1 MIYFNNQL
9 VTNFEEYNLKNF
21 TRDNYLGSSD
31 SYYKEFFEIIKMTD
45 EIIEQLFKNSI
56 YDFSF
61 VYSILSFEPNKDLEF
76 KKFKIF
82 VICNNVFNR
91 MYHEHQ
97 IVPIIEIEDK
107 FGCLNIKMTLTQ
119 KNQSVYNSNCNW
131 SSDRQSGRTTKCANQ
146 CIELAYNN
154 WTIEN
159 NTPVDIID
167 HMTFSMHFDDPRMR
181 GRRISGMNQF
191 NKHLFDKI
199 RKRIDIEFPDEMIKF
214 IRMTNNCDLL
224 FMFPHNKKIDY
235 NDIS

>member
-9 VTNFEEYNLKNF
+9 VTNFDEYNLKNF

-45 EIIEQLFKNSI
+45 EIIEQLFENSL
-56 YDFSF
+56 YEFSF
-61 VYSILSFEPNKDLEF
+61 VYSILSSEPNKDLEF

-82 VICNNVFNR
+82 TTCKNVFDR

-97 IVPIIEIEDK
+97 IVPIIEIEDN
-107 FGCLNIKMTLTQ
+107 FGCLKIHIGTNYK
-119 KNQSVYNSNCNW
+119 KNYVYDSNGWGDNT
-131 SSDRQSGRTTKCANQ
+131 RQSGRTTKCANQ

-159 NTPVDIID
+159 NTPVNIID
-167 HMTFSMHFDDPRMR
+167 HITFSMYCSDPFMR
-181 GRRISGMNQF
+181 GRRITGMNQF